1 MDAAKLGSVVTGVVF
16 GLFGLLALWILTKG
30 FNLLTL
36 VVGLGSLGY
45 SVYKFKG
52 LLGAA
57 GEESES
63 DDEDEW

>member
-1 MDAAKLGSVVTGVVF
+1 MNAAKLGSGVAFGVF
-16 GLFGLLALWILTKG
+16 GLLMMWILTKG

-57 GEESES
+57 DEESES